1 MPNTKAQQVYE
12 QTKPLYQSGEYQRC
26 ITLLQK
32 VFTPIAAAKN
42 PTLFHSIANRLGNS
56 YSSLGNLPQAEAWYS
71 KAFELAKLSGSASQL
86 YGGYNNLAGVYVLTN
101 RPRLAIEYL
110 QKSIDIKEQ
119 SGQPEDTGPGLLQ
132 IAGLFFKL
140 ENTEAGKKALA
151 QAGAIIRKHK
161 QLPLYAPLHF
171 ATAMMLKR
179 EQQHT
184 QACKKY
190 DLAIK
195 HAKKQKDFAL
205 VARCYSNKAQVL
217 IDTKEWYQA
226 QSNLSAALN
235 VVRQHNIQVDELVIC
250 CQLALVAM
258 ERKRYKTCR
267 ELLEHVRHKAPG
279 IANDMVYETLEELTS
294 RYYDAMGQPDKALI
308 HYKSYLE
315 YYKRE
320 YNHQMSYS
328 ISDIQAK
335 YENEKREREL
345 QEAKLQQTQ
354 SELKA
359 LRTQMN
365 PHFIFNALTGIR
377 QSVLEENCEQAD
389 RLIMRFSKLLR
400 LILDTSRKPVMPLS
414 QNIELLHL
422 YIQIEQSRQ
431 NNRFNYNIA
440 VGKGLSPDATFVHG
454 LVLQPLVENSI
465 LHGLFHKT
473 EGDGQL
479 DISFSKTRNKLCVQ
493 ITDNGVGRE
502 TAAGFRKKEHQ
513 SHATDMIR
521 ETLQLLWKTTDVD
534 PYFQMTDLYNKK
546 KEPAGTSVKV
556 FLPLTYTTTSV
567 AE

>member
-1 MPNTKAQQVYE
+1 MPYDTKAQQVYE
-12 QTKPLYQSGEYQRC
+12 QTKPLYQAGEYQRC
-26 ITLLQK
+26 VTLLQK
-32 VFTPIAAAKN
+32 VFSPYGAAKN
-42 PTLFHSIANRLGNS
+42 PSLYHSIANRLGNS

-86 YGGYNNLAGVYVLTN
+86 YGGYNNLATVYVHTN
-101 RPRLAIEYL
+101 RPQLAVEYL
-110 QKSIDIKEQ
+110 QKSIEIKEQ

-132 IAGLFFKL
+132 ISGLFFKL
-140 ENTEAGKKALA
+140 ENMEAGKKALA
-151 QAGAIIRKHK
+151 QARVIIRKHK
-161 QLPLYAPLHF
+161 QLPLYAPLYF

-179 EQQHT
+179 EQQPT

-195 HAKKQKDFAL
+195 HAKQHKDFAL

-217 IDTKEWYQA
+217 IDTKKWVQA
-226 QSNLSAALN
+226 HGNLSAALY

-250 CQLALVAM
+250 CQLALVSM

-267 ELLEHVRHKAPG
+267 ELLEYVRHKAPG

-294 RYYDAMGQPDKALI
+294 RYYDAMGQPGKALQ

-315 YYKRE
+315 YYKKE
-320 YNHQMSYS
+320 YNHQMSHS
-328 ISDIQAK
+328 ITDIQAK

-345 QEAKLQQTQ
+345 QQATQ
-354 SELKA
+354 SELNA

-365 PHFIFNALTGIR
+365 PHFIFNALSGIR
-377 QSVLEENCEQAD
+377 QSVLEENSEEAD

-400 LILDTSRKPVMPLS
+400 LILDTSRKPVIPLS

-431 NNRFNYNIA
+431 NNRFNYNI
-440 VGKGLSPDATFVHG
+440 VVDKGLNPDITLVHG

-473 EGDGQL
+473 EGEGRL
-479 DISFSKTRNKLCVQ
+479 DISFSKTPNKLCVH

-502 TAAGFRKKEHQ
+502 KAAGFRKKEHQ

-521 ETLQLLWKTTDVD
+521 ETLQLLWKTTDIK
-534 PYFQMTDLYNKK
+534 PYFQITDLYNKK

-556 FLPLTYTTTSV
+556 FLPLKYTTASI